1 VISVDMD
8 TNIIGRGHTGRKLW
22 ILRKGEQV
30 KLKGINRLI
39 ADELILA
46 ISRNVGPKE
55 WGMGIR

>member
-1 VISVDMD
+1 MG
-8 TNIIGRGHTGRKLW
+8 TNVIGRGHTGRKLL

-30 KLKGINRLI
+30 NLKGINRLI

-46 ISRNVGPKE
+46 ISRNDGPKE